1 MHALHEWK
9 FETNQKMLVTLQK
22 KITGAW
28 KCFLITQTNQTDKY
42 WYLTFNVSFIF
53 YMMKYVN
60 GIDMIGDLFY
70 CRKFILW

>member
-22 KITGAW
+22 KNNRGLKMFTHN
-28 KCFLITQTNQTDKY
+28 TNKSNWQVLVSD
-42 WYLTFNVSFIF
+42 FNVSFIF

>member
-1 MHALHEWK
+1 MFTHN
-9 FETNQKMLVTLQK
+9 TNKSNWQVLVS
-22 KITGAW
+22 
-28 KCFLITQTNQTDKY
+28 D
-42 WYLTFNVSFIF
+42 FNVSFIF